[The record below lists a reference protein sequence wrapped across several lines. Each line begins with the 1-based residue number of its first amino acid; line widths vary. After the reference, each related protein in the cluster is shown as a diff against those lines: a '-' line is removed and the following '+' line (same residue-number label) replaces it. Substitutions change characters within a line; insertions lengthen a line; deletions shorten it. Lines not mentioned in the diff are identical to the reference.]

1 MRRAKRTELTGE
13 AKRLNRE
20 RLARIGA
27 ELRISRKRRRARQAD
42 VGRTAGLSRSAVGSI
57 ERGYGGTFSA
67 DSLQAVSMAVGRRL
81 DFQLSSDAH
90 AEPADA
96 GHLAIQELVL
106 RLGRTAGFARTFEL
120 PTRPADPARSADVG
134 LRDDRRRLLVLVE
147 CWNTIGDVGA
157 AARSSK
163 RKQAEAE
170 QLAVAIGPLREDAT
184 VEPYR
189 VGGCWVVRTTARNR
203 ALVGRYPEVF
213 ATRFPGSS
221 AGWVRALG
229 AGGEPPEQPGLVW
242 CDVGATRLFAWR
254 RRA

>member
-20 RLARIGA
+20 RLGRIGA
-27 ELRISRKRRRARQAD
+27 ELRVSRKRRRHRQVD
-42 VGRTAGLSRSAVGSI
+42 VGRRAGLSRSAVGSI
-57 ERGYGGTFSA
+57 ERGHGGTFSA

-81 DFQLSSDAH
+81 DFQLSSDVQ

-106 RLGRTAGFARTFEL
+106 RLAERPDSRDRSSCRRGRPIPRVRRTSG
-120 PTRPADPARSADVG
+120 SATIDVAYS
-134 LRDDRRRLLVLVE
+134 
-147 CWNTIGDVGA
+147 CWNTIGDRGA
-157 AARSSK
+157 GARSSERK
-163 RKQAEAE
+163 RAEAE
-170 QLAVAIGPLREDAT
+170 QMAVAIGPLREDDT

-189 VGGCWVVRTTARNR
+189 VRGCWVVRATARNR
-203 ALVGRYPEVF
+203 ALVARYPEVF

-221 AGWVRALG
+221 SHRARALTEG
-229 AGGEPPEQPGLVW
+229 VEPLAEPGLLW
-242 CDVGATRLFAWR
+242 CDVAATRLFAWR

>member
-1 MRRAKRTELTGE
+1 MRHAKRTELTGE

-27 ELRISRKRRRARQAD
+27 GLRISRKRRRARQAD

-81 DFQLSSDAH
+81 DFQLSSDSQ
-90 AEPADA
+90 AEPVDA

-106 RLGRTAGFARTFEL
+106 RLGRAAGFARTFEL

-157 AARSSK
+157 AARSSDRK
-163 RKQAEAE
+163 RAEAE
-170 QLAVAIGPLREDAT
+170 QLAVAIGPLRADGT

-189 VGGCWVVRTTARNR
+189 VRGCWVVRATARNR
-203 ALVGRYPEVF
+203 ALVARYPEVF
-213 ATRFPGSS
+213 ATRLPGSS
-221 AGWVRALG
+221 AGWVRALT
-229 AGGEPPEQPGLVW
+229 AATDPPAQPGLAW
-242 CDVGATRLFAWR
+242 CDVAASRLFAWR
-254 RRA
+254 RRQ